1 MTTLQTTL
9 LVIAVSGF
17 FYMRRQ
23 NKKATELMQRMNT
36 DMDQLAKAEEALQQ
50 MQRKLSLK
58 ESKIESLS
66 STPSADLPDAV
77 EVSRLKEELELLRSE
92 LNREAIQ

>member
-1 MTTLQTTL
+1 MEYLK
-9 LVIAVSGF
+9 IAQDLEMYGVNYF
-17 FYMRRQ
+17 EIK
-23 NKKATELMQRMNT
+23 NKKATELMARMNT

-66 STPSADLPDAV
+66 STPMKFCILSFWQA
-77 EVSRLKEELELLRSE
+77 RSV
-92 LNREAIQ
+92 LALGT